1 MPHIRVEYSAN
12 LRDIDIPGLL
22 AALHRAAITSG
33 VFPPGGTKTRAF
45 RVDEYCIAD
54 GHPENG
60 FVHVSVQMGH
70 GRDLDTR
77 KRVGEQIFAALTLYL
92 ADAYIQGPLGLSL
105 EVLELD
111 PVLNFK
117 KNNLHEYVAAR
128 RQQQQSAAD

>member
-12 LRDIDIPGLL
+12 LQDSIDVPGLL
-22 AALHRAAITSG
+22 ASLHKCAISTG
-33 VFPPGGTKTRAF
+33 VFPQGGTRTRAV

-77 KRVGEQIFAALTLYL
+77 KQVGEQLFAALTQFLGTT
-92 ADAYIQGPLGLSL
+92 YIERPLGISL
-105 EVLELD
+105 EIQELD

-117 KNNLHEYVAAR
+117 KNNLHEYVAQR
-128 RQQQQSAAD
+128 HHVHAAD

>member
-12 LRDIDIPGLL
+12 LQDSIDIPSLL
-22 AALHRAAITSG
+22 ASLHKAAIATG
-33 VFPPGGTKTRAF
+33 VFPAGGTRTRAY
-45 RVDEYCIAD
+45 RVEEYCIAD

-77 KRVGEQIFAALTLYL
+77 KRVGQQLFATLTQFL
-92 ADAYIQGPLGLSL
+92 ARAYIERPLGLSL
-105 EVLELD
+105 EIQELD

-117 KNNLHEYVAAR
+117 KNNLHEYVAQR
-128 RQQQQSAAD
+128 LHVSAAD